1 MDFIYE
7 TVATSQGKLLYPR
20 MNVTLVSMGKLS
32 YNGFHYRETMDEGWK
47 LSNIISA
54 QLIINPKERS
64 V

>member
-7 TVATSQGKLLYPR
+7 TVATSQGKILYP
-20 MNVTLVSMGKLS
+20 MNLVSMGKLS
-32 YNGFHYRETMDEGWK
+32 YNGFHYRETMDDGWK
-47 LSNIISA
+47 LSKIIFA